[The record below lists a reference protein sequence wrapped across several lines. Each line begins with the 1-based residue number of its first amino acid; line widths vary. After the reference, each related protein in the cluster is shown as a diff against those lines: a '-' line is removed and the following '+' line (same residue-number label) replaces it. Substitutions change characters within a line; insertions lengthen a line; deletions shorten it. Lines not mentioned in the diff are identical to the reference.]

1 MPLSKKDLSDIAKEF
16 AVTKSDQADDKSAI
30 PNIEEQVAK
39 KQEQVTRTYI
49 PYNNAHIERIT
60 PYEQEHRWLN
70 GVTYTTITQSQIETV
85 SQTSGKSV
93 FFFPDSWTKS
103 NAQLQPNGNGNPKTT
118 SLNSEDYVINSSIYL
133 RGLSSMINIMR
144 NGISGAGGNTVTKQ
158 PQHDIPAGPIS
169 NLQIDVDSVLN
180 FNANDL
186 IFINKGSSSGLY
198 YINSVDISHLTISSI
213 IPSQIGFT
221 GQGSSIRN
229 NVAGFTL
236 SERQSLTSSTYQEL
250 LTNLSNEIISA
261 VLLWETA
268 LNNQLAQLNINID
281 SANQIS
287 VAKSNIN
294 TAKSAID
301 LWQALSN
308 TGISGKFTDTNL
320 NNLTTAYSTRT
331 SFISTRASQITTA
344 LGNVSQDSQGN
355 YSGAGLYL
363 QRYKCLNFL
372 INTSNGPL
380 YQIFGL
386 NTAKTTFQAKVAN
399 ASDKLATYSN
409 LVRYGA
415 FMADPS
421 GNSIK
426 IDSASQFSNGDAVL
440 LTGTDLPSI
449 ECNVS
454 NVSGQTVTLNINIPK
469 EYTKSAKS
477 GIIKAI

>member
-39 KQEQVTRTYI
+39 KQEQVTRAYI

-85 SQTSGKSV
+85 SQTSGKSI

-103 NAQLQPNGNGNPKTT
+103 NAQLQPNGNGNPKT
-118 SLNSEDYVINSSIYL
+118 SSINSEAYVISSNIQL
-133 RGLSSMINIMR
+133 RGLNSMINVMR
-144 NGISGAGGNTVTKQ
+144 NGISGAGGNTTTKQ
-158 PQHDIPAGPIS
+158 PQHDIPAGNVS
-169 NLQIDVDSVLN
+169 NIKVDVDSVLN
-180 FNANDL
+180 FNVNDL

-198 YINSVDISHLTISSI
+198 YINSIGTSDLTVSSI

-221 GQGSSIRN
+221 GQGASIKN

-236 SERQSLTSSTYQEL
+236 SERQNLTSSSYQEL

-268 LNNQLAQLNINID
+268 LANQLAQLNINID
-281 SANQIS
+281 SANQVS
-287 VAKSNIN
+287 TAKNNIN
-294 TAKSAID
+294 TAKNAID

-308 TGISGKFTDTNL
+308 TGVSGKFTDTNL
-320 NNLTTAYSTRT
+320 NNLTSAYNTRT
-331 SFISTRASQITTA
+331 SFIGTRVSQITSA
-344 LGNVSQDSQGN
+344 LGSVSQDSQGN

-372 INTSNGPL
+372 INISNGPL
-380 YQIFGL
+380 YQVFGL

-415 FMADPS
+415 FIADPS
-421 GNSIK
+421 SNSVK
-426 IDSASQFSNGDAVL
+426 VDSISQFSNGDTVL

-449 ECNVS
+449 ECNIS
-454 NVSGQTVTLNINIPK
+454 NISGQIVTLSINIPK